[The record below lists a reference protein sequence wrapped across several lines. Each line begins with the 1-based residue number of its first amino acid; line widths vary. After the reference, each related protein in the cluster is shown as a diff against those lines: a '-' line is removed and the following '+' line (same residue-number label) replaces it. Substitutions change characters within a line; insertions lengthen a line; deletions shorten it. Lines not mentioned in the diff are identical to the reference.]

1 MKNNKVDREKW
12 QHDAEKVV
20 KALALWS
27 AINNEPF
34 TSNDVWAT
42 GLLAT
47 PPNRRWLGP
56 IMKAVERQGWMTRIA
71 YGVESEH
78 GHGAT
83 NNALWLG
90 QGA

>member
-1 MKNNKVDREKW
+1 MNTIEKTKW
-12 QHDAEKVV
+12 QHDAAKVV
-20 KALALWS
+20 AALAGASTL
-27 AINNEPF
+27 NNMPF

-42 GLLAT
+42 GLLPT

-56 IMKAVERQGWMTRIA
+56 VMRRAAAEGRIVKVA
-71 YGVESEH
+71 TGVLSEH

-90 QGA
+90 QDV